1 MCVGRIPEQLAQHRP
16 SSSSSSATSCMQT
29 VPSMGEVGPATKRV
43 VARRSLAH
51 AVPNGA
57 LRLAFLASAFIA
69 VHAANDEPEIVKAFG
84 YGRDAI
90 TTHDGYAI
98 LLKVPQSK
106 LLGDWCRPN
115 RACYVP
121 CVEATKVALHF
132 QGRCVGRW
140 AQSLGTI
147 KDGKAATLLDAN
159 IGLMMPFSLCAVHY
173 LDKPLVKALSR
184 FVLFPREDIHKLED
198 VSSTQ
203 GRKYAVGKPR
213 AEHAAALKPLG
224 DKLVMMKCTVKTVR
238 SDAKKVMSWRVGT
251 KTRTMKN
258 SRIRSLKTMRRRTM
272 KKRQTWKTMNRTY
285 PLLVYIGALGT

>member
-1 MCVGRIPEQLAQHRP
+1 MQLLH
-16 SSSSSSATSCMQT
+16 T
-29 VPSMGEVGPATKRV
+29 MGEVAQATKQV

-51 AVPNGA
+51 SVRNGA
-57 LRLAFLASAFIA
+57 LRLAFLTSAFVA
-69 VHAANDEPEIVKAFG
+69 VRAANDEPEIVKAFG

-147 KDGKAATLLDAN
+147 KDGKAGTLLDAN

-173 LDKPLVKALSR
+173 FDKPLMKAFSR
-184 FVLFPREDIHKLED
+184 FDRIHSTFRTDTPAKKARN
-198 VSSTQ
+198 VSSKQ
-203 GRKYAVGKPR
+203 AR
-213 AEHAAALKPLG
+213 ADRHCCFITG
-224 DKLVMMKCTVKTVR
+224 VCTECVSFCANTYEKSEVPE
-238 SDAKKVMSWRVGT
+238 
-251 KTRTMKN
+251 
-258 SRIRSLKTMRRRTM
+258 SRQICS
-272 KKRQTWKTMNRTY
+272 
-285 PLLVYIGALGT
+285 